1 MKKHYR
7 KENNCLNCGAT
18 LTGKFCQNCGQENLE
33 IKESFG
39 HMMNH
44 AISDYFHF
52 DHQFFGTLKP
62 LLFKPGFLTIEYL
75 NGRRASYLHPVKMY
89 IFISVV
95 YFLLA
100 AQFPK
105 NPIKAE
111 VKPATIDQIKKQ
123 AIQLS
128 KDTINYKT
136 EVERQGAINRLY
148 HKNGYKLLK
157 NKLLKDTSIHEII
170 FEENSGL
177 KLIPSIP
184 TTNYHE
190 YLEQQS
196 KLPAVERDLWI
207 TKYIT
212 VKAIQLYNKKIN
224 INEVVNETLS
234 HNFPKF
240 MFLILPFFALILS
253 ITFRKTKR
261 FYVEHLIYA
270 FHLTSFIYLIL
281 TVNILV
287 RFILPKSWLMVEN
300 IISMAIFLYIF
311 FYIYRSLKVFYNRN
325 WFRTILKMVG
335 MSISYLLVFLFSFV
349 AYLFILIL
357 FV

>member
-1 MKKHYR
+1 MKKHHR
-7 KENNCLNCGAT
+7 IENNCLNCGTT
-18 LTGKFCQNCGQENLE
+18 LVGKFCQNCGQENLE
-33 IKESFG
+33 VKESFG

-62 LLFKPGFLTIEYL
+62 LLLKPGFLTIEYL

-100 AQFPK
+100 AQYPK
-105 NPIKAE
+105 SPIKAE
-111 VKPATIDQIKKQ
+111 VKPDTIAQINEQ
-123 AIQLS
+123 VTQIN
-128 KDTINYKT
+128 KDTIHFKT
-136 EVERQGAINRLY
+136 KKLRQTAINTLY
-148 HKNGYKLLK
+148 HNYGYKLLK
-157 NKLLKDTSIHEII
+157 NILVKDTSFHQVKLET
-170 FEENSGL
+170 NNGL
-177 KLIPSIP
+177 NLIPTIP
-184 TTNYHE
+184 TTNYHQ
-190 YLEQQS
+190 YLEQQN
-196 KLPAVERDLWI
+196 KLPEIEKDMWI
-207 TKYIT
+207 TRYVTI
-212 VKAIQLYNKKIN
+212 KAIQLYNDKIN
-224 INEVVNETLS
+224 INEVINETLN

-253 ITFRKTKR
+253 ITFRKNKR
-261 FYVEHLIYA
+261 YYVEHLIYS

-281 TVNILV
+281 TLNVLI
-287 RFILPKSWLMVEN
+287 RFLLPKSWLMVEN
-300 IISMAIFLYIF
+300 IISMAIFLYIII
-311 FYIYRSLKVFYNRN
+311 YIYKSLKVFYNRK
-325 WFRTILKMVG
+325 WYRTIFKMVG

>member
-105 NPIKAE
+105 SPIKAE
-111 VKPATIDQIKKQ
+111 VNPATIDQIKQQ
-123 AIQLS
+123 AIGIS
-128 KDTINYKT
+128 KDTVNYKT
-136 EVERQGAINRLY
+136 EGERQGAINRLY

-157 NKLLKDTSIHEII
+157 NILVKDTSFHEVNLKRH
-170 FEENSGL
+170 EGL
-177 KLIPSIP
+177 DFVKSIP
-184 TTNYHE
+184 TTNYHQ
-190 YLEQQS
+190 YLDQQN
-196 KLPAVERDLWI
+196 KLPEVERDIWLSR
-207 TKYIT
+207 YIT
-212 VKAIQLYNKKIN
+212 IKAIELYNEKIN
-224 INEVVNETLS
+224 INEVIKEALN

-253 ITFRKTKR
+253 IAFMKNKR
-261 FYVEHLIYA
+261 YYVEHLIYA

-281 TVNILV
+281 SVNVLCHLL
-287 RFILPKSWLMVEN
+287 LPKSWLMVQN
-300 IISMAIFLYIF
+300 LISMAIILYILV
-311 FYIYRSLKVFYNRN
+311 YIYKSLKVFYNRN
-325 WFRTILKMVG
+325 WYRTILKMVG
-335 MSISYLLVFLFSFV
+335 MSVSYLLVFLISFV
-349 AYLFILIL
+349 AYIFILIL
-357 FV
+357 SV